1 MTTIDSTA
9 TLPEVKTA
17 PPVNGIDLPT
27 VVSGDPAPRHD
38 GKNLF
43 IEIDVRSNEAVFH
56 CQDPEHVGTHKQR
69 HVLFC
74 ANKHCWLIFTNPS
87 VFTEPYLEL
96 MKGEDQAAHV
106 LDETAKVETSYRIRV
121 SAAKTAKAAKMMN
134 AVTTPKRPPV
144 IVVP

>member
-1 MTTIDSTA
+1 MTTMESTA
-9 TLPEVKTA
+9 TLPEAKTA
-17 PPVNGIDLPT
+17 PPINGIDLPT
-27 VVSGDPAPRHD
+27 VVSGVPAPRHD

-43 IEIDVRSNEAVFH
+43 IEIDVRSDEAVFH

-74 ANKHCWLIFTNPS
+74 ANKHCWLIFTNPL

-96 MKGEDQAAHV
+96 MKGEDQAAQV
-106 LDETAKVETSYRIRV
+106 SDKTTKVETSYRIRV
-121 SAAKTAKAAKMMN
+121 DPAEAAKVAKMMN
-134 AVTTPKRPPV
+134 AATTPKRPPV